1 MNENCMVIKRDLE
14 SFFDVPFDVSFKPL
28 YQDQTYIISPHN
40 DLEELFTVKV
50 LFRQKIRMIVEI
62 EPQKYAASMV
72 EAINNADSAKRSL
85 FEMYVAQIKNRGAK
99 IEFFVNQHQYDVLPL
114 MIWDE
119 KWHQIRIRATQV
131 VADVI
136 DDMQEI
142 QLVQEWTKLATGLF
156 LALLEVESID
166 ELKHTEGK
174 ISHVLQT
181 KYERNPVNRELCI
194 SANGYTCKICGFDFE
209 AVYGEIGHNFIH
221 VHHIE
226 KVSSFG
232 GEYYLNPVT
241 DMIPVCPNCHAMLHR
256 EDPPISPECLREIIQ
271 KQLMNRGDQ

>member
-1 MNENCMVIKRDLE
+1 MNANCLAIKRDLE
-14 SFFDVPFDVSFKPL
+14 AFFDVPFDVSFKPL

-40 DLEELFTVKV
+40 DFEELFTVKV

-72 EAINNADSAKRSL
+72 EAINHADDRKRSV
-85 FEMYVAQIKNRGAK
+85 FEIYVAQIRDKGAK
-99 IEFFVNQHQYDVLPL
+99 IEFYINQSNCDMLSQD
-114 MIWDE
+114 IWDE
-119 KWHQIRIRATQV
+119 EWHQIRIRATQI
-131 VADVI
+131 VADSI
-136 DDMQEI
+136 SDQQEI

-156 LALLEVESID
+156 LSLLEVESID
-166 ELKHTEGK
+166 ELKHAEGK
-174 ISHVLQT
+174 VSHVLQT

-194 SANGYTCKICGFDFE
+194 CANGYICKICGFDFE
-209 AVYGEIGHNFIH
+209 KAYGEIGRNFIH
-221 VHHIE
+221 VHHIK

-256 EDPPISPECLREIIQ
+256 EDPPISPEKLREIMKEQIT
-271 KQLMNRGDQ
+271 NRGEQ

>member
-1 MNENCMVIKRDLE
+1 MNENCRAIKRELE
-14 SFFDVPFDVSFKPL
+14 TFFDVPFDVSFRPL

-72 EAINNADSAKRSL
+72 ESLNHADAAKRSM
-85 FEMYVAQIKNRGAK
+85 FEMYVAQIKERGAK
-99 IEFFVNQHQYDVLPL
+99 IDFYINQNMYDDISPV
-114 MIWDE
+114 MWEDS
-119 KWHQIRIRATQV
+119 WHQIRIRATQII
-131 VADVI
+131 ADTINDVE
-136 DDMQEI
+136 EI
-142 QLVQEWTKLATGLF
+142 RLVQEWTKLATGLF
-156 LALLEVESID
+156 LSLLDVEGID
-166 ELKHTEGK
+166 ELQHAEGK
-174 ISHVLQT
+174 ISQVLQT
-181 KYERNPVNRELCI
+181 KYERNPVNRELCLD
-194 SANGYTCKICGFDFE
+194 ANGYVCKICGFDFE
-209 AVYGEIGHNFIH
+209 KVYGEIGHNFIH

-256 EDPPISPECLREIIQ
+256 EDPPISPEKLRGIIKHQ
-271 KQLMNRGDQ
+271 ITDRGEQ